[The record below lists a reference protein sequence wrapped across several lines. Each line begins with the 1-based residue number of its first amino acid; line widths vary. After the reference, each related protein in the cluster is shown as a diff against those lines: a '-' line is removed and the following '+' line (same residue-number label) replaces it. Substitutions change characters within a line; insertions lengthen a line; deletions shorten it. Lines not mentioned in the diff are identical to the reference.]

1 MQKAN
6 LELVTNNAAVEA
18 VRYVLQTHVMFSVLP
33 ISEKRL
39 LEPLLEVR
47 RYAPG
52 STVARQGTP
61 IDGMYIVYNG
71 RVRLKQ
77 EADEKLVSVGVVSD
91 GATLGE
97 MSLLDDA
104 EWNHDLV
111 TEGPVEMI
119 VLPAAGA
126 RTLLHQNKIVEEHF
140 KRFVGLVKVGERL
153 RSLLGKA
160 PYTPEQFTQMV
171 SELGLKRI
179 KTDGAVF
186 SQGDND
192 PRLYYIE
199 SGSVELVRQP
209 LSGDPISF
217 GRVGRGS
224 LIGEGG
230 AVPRP
235 DVVGNQ
241 PHTARVAADV
251 TVLVIYQNT
260 VKKLLDLNPELGERL
275 RQRIRELER
284 YEQDELSIRQRTEGV
299 DQRIQLADSITEE
312 EYRARGGVKEET
324 SVKFKVV
331 RQNHDADNV
340 AACLTMLVNHYGRA
354 FPLNAIKAKTGLEG
368 ATLTLDDMIRGA
380 ENLGFRAKGY
390 ALRYDDLKTALL
402 PGVVNLEGY
411 HFAVLVKVGDREVQ
425 IADPRDSKVKRIP
438 KDDFIRMWTA
448 ASVSGLVDKRPD
460 AGVFIA
466 MEPTQRFETEGVKQ
480 KNPLSYFV
488 SYIMPYRIFFA
499 EAVLAAL
506 VINILGLASP
516 LFTQTI
522 VDTVIVHKDVS
533 LLNMMLAGMVL
544 VAVLTTGMT
553 VVQSLLLAHTTTRI
567 DMRLMAEFYRHVLS
581 LPMPFFLSVNKGE
594 ILSRFGENQKIR
606 HILTGS
612 SITTVMNI
620 LMLVIYFFMMFAY
633 SFKLSIIVIIFLPIF
648 IAIVMY
654 FTPRLKQVSQEIF
667 MSSTQSQAALIES
680 LNGIEAIKATSNE
693 YFARARWE
701 NSFVENVNRGF
712 HQQKLS
718 LLNSSV
724 FQLAILGM
732 TTSVLW
738 VGASQVIGNQMTVG
752 ELMGF
757 QMLMGLVTNP
767 VLQMVNLWSQLQ
779 EVRISV
785 DRVGEYLDKEPEDE
799 VATTPGRMRKAV
811 GQLEGKIDFRG
822 VFFSYRAGKD
832 TMNIMQ
838 DFNLSVSPGEKIAF
852 VGPAGC
858 GKSTI
863 AKMLL
868 GFNIPQ
874 RGEVLIDGQNIN
886 QMDIQSL
893 RRNIGVV
900 LQDSFLFAGSV
911 AENIAFGDPEPDMRT
926 VQEVARLAGAEE
938 FILKLPL
945 GYQTP
950 IGEKGQALSGG
961 QRQRVCIARALYRRP
976 RIMIFDEA
984 TSALDNQTEELII
997 KQLKEKVLPGRT
1009 SFSIAHR
1016 LTTIMN
1022 SDRICFI
1029 RDGIVQEQGAHVQL
1043 IDPLYIREQG
1053 YKGLYYNL
1061 ARTQFNLPPLE
1072 GATLEELTRERKMAI
1087 LDRFGFVP
1095 EAIEHQHA
1103 LLVKLESEL
1112 GA

>member
-6 LELVTNNAAVEA
+6 LERVTNNAAVEA

-33 ISEKRL
+33 MTEKRE
-39 LEPLLEVR
+39 LESMLEVR
-47 RYAPG
+47 RYGAN
-52 STVARQGTP
+52 TTIANQGEP
-61 IDGMYIVYNG
+61 IDGMYIVYSG
-71 RVRLKQ
+71 RIRLKQ
-77 EADEKLVSVGVVSD
+77 QTDEKLVSVGVISD

-97 MSLLDDA
+97 MSLLDDS

-119 VLPAAGA
+119 VLPASEA
-126 RTLLHQNKIVEEHF
+126 RALLARDHIIEEHF

-153 RSLLGKA
+153 RTLLGSA
-160 PYTPEQFTQMV
+160 IYSPEQFTQMV
-171 SELGLKRI
+171 GELGLKRI
-179 KTDGAVF
+179 KAEGAVF
-186 SQGDND
+186 NQGDND

-199 SGSVELVRQP
+199 SGTVDLVRQP
-209 LSGDPISF
+209 LSGEAISF

-230 AVPRP
+230 AVPRV
-235 DVVGNQ
+235 DTTGNQ
-241 PHTARVAADV
+241 PHTARAVTDV
-251 TVLVIYQNT
+251 TVLVIYQAT
-260 VKKLLDLNPELGERL
+260 VKKLLDFNPELAERL
-275 RQRIRELER
+275 RARTRELER
-284 YEQDELSIRQRTEGV
+284 YEQEELSIRQRTEGV

-312 EYRARGGVKEET
+312 EFRSRAKVTEEA
-324 SVKFKVV
+324 VKFKIVK
-331 RQNHDADNV
+331 QEQEAGNV
-340 AACLTMLVNHYGRA
+340 AACLTMIVNHYGRP

-368 ATLTLDDMIRGA
+368 TNLNIDDVIRGA
-380 ENLGFRAKGY
+380 ENLGFRAKGF
-390 ALRYDDLKTALL
+390 ALRYEDLKTAKL
-402 PGVVNLEGY
+402 PGVISLEGY
-411 HFAVLVKVGDREVQ
+411 HFAVLVKVNDREVQ
-425 IADPRDSKVKRIP
+425 IADPRDTKLRRIP
-438 KDDFIRMWTA
+438 KDEFLRLWTA
-448 ASVSGLVDKRPD
+448 VNVGIVADKRPD
-460 AGVFIA
+460 AGVFIGI
-466 MEPTQRFETEGVKQ
+466 EPTQRFESEGVKQ
-480 KNPLSYFV
+480 KNPLGYFLN
-488 SYIMPYRIFFA
+488 YILPYKGYFA

-506 VINILGLASP
+506 VINVLGLASP

-606 HILTGS
+606 HIITGS
-612 SITTVMNI
+612 SITTIMNV

-633 SFKLSIIVIIFLPIF
+633 SAKLSVIVIIFLPIF
-648 IAIVMY
+648 ILIVVY
-654 FTPRLKQVSQEIF
+654 FTPRLKKVSQEIF
-667 MSSTQSQAALIES
+667 LASTQSQSSLIES

-701 NSFVENVNRGF
+701 NAFVENVNRGF
-712 HQQKLS
+712 HQQRLS
-718 LLNSSV
+718 LLNSSI

-732 TTSVLW
+732 TTAVLW
-738 VGASQVIGNQMTVG
+738 VGANQVIGNQMTVG

-757 QMLMGLVTNP
+757 QMLMGLVTSP

-785 DRVGEYLDKEPEDE
+785 DRVGEFLDKEPEDE

-811 GQLEGKIDFRG
+811 SQLEGKIDFRN

-838 DFNLSVSPGEKIAF
+838 DFNLSIAPGERIAF

-863 AKMLL
+863 AKMIL

-874 RGEVLIDGQNIN
+874 QGEVTIDGMNIN
-886 QMDIQSL
+886 QMDIASL

-997 KQLKEKVLPGRT
+997 KQLREKVLPGRT
-1009 SFSIAHR
+1009 SISIAHR

-1029 RDGIVQEQGAHVQL
+1029 RDGIVQEHGPHTQL
-1043 IDPLYIREQG
+1043 IDPLYIKEMG
-1053 YKGLYYNL
+1053 FKGLYYNL

-1072 GATLEELTRERKMAI
+1072 GVALVELERDQKLKI

-1095 EAIEHQHA
+1095 EGLEHQHS
-1103 LLVKLESEL
+1103 LLSKLQAETS
-1112 GA
+1112 A

>member
-6 LELVTNNAAVEA
+6 LERVTNTAAVEA
-18 VRYVLQTHVMFSVLP
+18 VRHVLQTHVMFSVLP
-33 ISEKRL
+33 DTEKHL
-39 LEPLLEVR
+39 LRPMLEVR
-47 RYAPG
+47 RYPANSHIG
-52 STVARQGTP
+52 HQGQP
-61 IDGMYIVYNG
+61 IDGMYIVHSG

-77 EADEKLVSVGVVSD
+77 EADGKRVSVGVVTV

-97 MSLLDDA
+97 MSLLGDS

-111 TEGPVEMI
+111 TEGPVELI
-119 VLPAAGA
+119 VLPAHEA
-126 RTLLHQNKIVEEHF
+126 RALIGRDRIVEEHF

-153 RSLLGKA
+153 RALLGKA
-160 PYTPEQFTQMV
+160 NYSPEQFTQMV
-171 SELGLKRI
+171 GELGLKRI
-179 KTDGAVF
+179 KADGAVF
-186 SQGDND
+186 NQGDND

-199 SGSVELVRQP
+199 SGTVELVRQP
-209 LSGDPISF
+209 LSGEAISF

-230 AVPRP
+230 AVPRANGS
-235 DVVGNQ
+235 GNQ
-241 PHTARVAADV
+241 PHTARAVTEV
-251 TVLVIYQNT
+251 TVLVIYQQT
-260 VKKLLDLNPELGERL
+260 VKKLLDLNPELAERL
-275 RQRIRELER
+275 RGRVRELER

-312 EYRARGGVKEET
+312 EFRSRARIVDEA
-324 SVKFKVV
+324 VKFKVV
-331 RQNHDADNV
+331 RQEREADNV
-340 AACLTMLVNHYGRA
+340 AACLTMITNSHGRQ
-354 FPLNAIKAKTGLEG
+354 FPLNAIKAKTGLES
-368 ATLTLDDMIRGA
+368 ATLNIDDVIRGA
-380 ENLGFRAKGY
+380 ENLGFRSKGY
-390 ALRYDDLKTALL
+390 ALRYEDLKTALL
-402 PGVVNLEGY
+402 PGIISLEGY
-411 HFAVLVKVGDREVQ
+411 HFAVLVKVGEREVQ
-425 IADPRDSKVKRIP
+425 IADPRDSKVRRVAR
-438 KDDFIRMWTA
+438 DEFVRLWTA
-448 ASVSGLVDKRPD
+448 AEVRGVTDKRPD

-466 MEPTQRFETEGVKQ
+466 LEPTQRLETEGVRQ
-480 KNPLSYFV
+480 KNPISYFI
-488 SYIMPYRIFFA
+488 SYILPYKGYFA
-499 EAVLAAL
+499 EAILAAL

-553 VVQSLLLAHTTTRI
+553 VIQSLLLAHTTTRL

-581 LPMPFFLSVNKGE
+581 LPMSFFLSVNKGE

-612 SITTVMNI
+612 TITTVMNV

-633 SFKLSIIVIIFLPIF
+633 SAKLSIIVIIFLPIF

-654 FTPRLKQVSQEIF
+654 FTPRLKKVSQEIF
-667 MSSTQSQAALIES
+667 LSNTQAQSALIES
-680 LNGIEAIKATSNE
+680 LNGIEPIKATSNE

-701 NSFVENVNRGF
+701 NAFVENVNRGF
-712 HQQKLS
+712 HQQRLS
-718 LLNSSV
+718 LMNSSV

-732 TTSVLW
+732 TTTVLW

-785 DRVGEYLDKEPEDE
+785 DRVAEFLDKEPEDE
-799 VATTPGRMRKAV
+799 VAITPARMRKAV
-811 GQLEGKIDFRG
+811 GQLEGRLDFRS

-838 DFNLSVSPGEKIAF
+838 DFNLSISPGERVAL

-863 AKMLL
+863 AKMIL

-874 RGEVLIDGQNIN
+874 RGEVTIDGININ
-886 QMDIQSL
+886 QMDIASL

-911 AENIAFGDPEPDMRT
+911 AENIAFGDPEPDMQT
-926 VQEVARLAGAEE
+926 VQDVARLAGAEE

-961 QRQRVCIARALYRRP
+961 QRQRICIARALYRRP

-1009 SFSIAHR
+1009 SISIAHR

-1029 RDGIVQEQGAHVQL
+1029 RDGIVQEQGTHHQL
-1043 IDPLYIREQG
+1043 IDPLYVKEMG
-1053 YKGLYYNL
+1053 YKGMYYNL
-1061 ARTQFNLPPLE
+1061 ARTQFNLPPLD
-1072 GATLEELTRERKMAI
+1072 AAALSDLTRAQKLAL

-1095 EAIEHQHA
+1095 EALEHQHA
-1103 LLVKLESEL
+1103 LQAKLLAEV
-1112 GA
+1112 AT

>member
-1 MQKAN
+1 MQKPN
-6 LELVTNNAAVEA
+6 FELVTNNAAVEA
-18 VRYVLQTHVMFSVLP
+18 IRYVLQTHVMFSVLP
-33 ISEKRL
+33 NAEKRL

-47 RYAPG
+47 RYPQG
-52 STVARQGTP
+52 SHIGNQGQH
-61 IDGMYIVYNG
+61 IDGMYIIYSG

-77 EADEKLVSVGVVSD
+77 AGDDKIVSVGVVTE

-97 MSLLDDA
+97 MSLLDDSD
-104 EWNHDLV
+104 WNHDLV
-111 TEGPVEMI
+111 TEVTVEVI
-119 VLPAAGA
+119 VLPANKA
-126 RTLLHQNKIVEEHF
+126 RSLVNQNRAIDEHF

-153 RSLLGKA
+153 RTLLGTSSF
-160 PYTPEQFTQMV
+160 TPEQFTQMV
-171 SELGLKRI
+171 GELGLKRI
-179 KTDGAVF
+179 KPEAAVF

-199 SGSVELVRQP
+199 SGTVDLVRQP
-209 LSGDPISF
+209 LSGDPISY

-230 AVPRP
+230 AVPRGDTP
-235 DVVGNQ
+235 TSQ
-241 PHTARVAADV
+241 PHTARAVAEV
-251 TVLVIYQNT
+251 TVLVIYQDT
-260 VKKLLDLNPELGERL
+260 VRKLLEFNPELAERL
-275 RQRIRELER
+275 RARIRELES

-299 DQRIQLADSITEE
+299 DQRIQLADSITEGE
-312 EYRARGGVKEET
+312 FRSRAT
-324 SVKFKVV
+324 STGEPAATKFKVI
-331 RQNHDADNV
+331 RQDHAADNV
-340 AACLTMLVNHYGRA
+340 AVCLTMIINHYGRA

-368 ATLTLDDMIRGA
+368 SHLTIDDMLRGA

-390 ALRYDDLKTALL
+390 AIHYDDLKAALM
-402 PGVVNLEGY
+402 PGVVSLEGY
-411 HFAVLVKVGDREVQ
+411 HFVVLVKVGDREVQ
-425 IADPRDSKVKRIP
+425 IADPRTNAVQRIP
-438 KDDFIRMWTA
+438 KDEFIKKWTA
-448 ASVSGLVDKRPD
+448 ASVAGVTDKRPD
-460 AGVFIA
+460 AGVFVA

-480 KNPLSYFV
+480 KNPLGYFI
-488 SYIMPYRIFFA
+488 SYIMPYKGYFA

-506 VINILGLASP
+506 VINVLGLASP

-544 VAVLTTGMT
+544 VAVLTTSMT

-567 DMRLMAEFYRHVLS
+567 DMKLMAEFYRHVLS

-606 HILTGS
+606 HMLTGS
-612 SITTVMNI
+612 SITTVMN
-620 LMLVIYFFMMFAY
+620 LFMLVIYFFMMFAY
-633 SFKLSIIVIIFLPIF
+633 NFKLSIIVIIFLPIF
-648 IAIVMY
+648 VLIVTF
-654 FTPRLKQVSQEIF
+654 FTPRLKRVSQEIF
-667 MSSTQSQAALIES
+667 MSSTQAQAALIES

-712 HQQKLS
+712 HQQRLS
-718 LLNSSV
+718 LLNSST

-738 VGASQVIGNQMTVG
+738 VGANQVIANQMTVG

-757 QMLMGLVTNP
+757 QMLMGLVTSP

-785 DRVGEYLDKEPEDE
+785 DRVSEYLDKEPEDE
-799 VATTPGRMRKAV
+799 VATTPARMRKAV
-811 GQLEGKIDFRG
+811 GQLEGKIEFKG
-822 VFFSYRAGKD
+822 VYFSYRAGKD

-838 DFNLSVSPGEKIAF
+838 DFNLSVNPGEKIAF

-868 GFNIPQ
+868 GFNVPQ
-874 RGEVLIDGQNIN
+874 RGEVLIDGMNIN

-945 GYQTP
+945 GFQTP

-961 QRQRVCIARALYRRP
+961 QRQRVCIARSLYRRP

-984 TSALDNQTEELII
+984 TSALDNQTEEMII

-1016 LTTIMN
+1016 LTTVMN

-1029 RDGIVQEQGAHVQL
+1029 RDGIVQEQGAHTQL
-1043 IDPLYIREQG
+1043 IDPLFIREMG
-1053 YKGLYYNL
+1053 FKGLYYNL
-1061 ARTQFNLPPLE
+1061 ARTQFNLPPLD
-1072 GATLEELTRERKMAI
+1072 GKVMTELTMAQKLTI
-1087 LDRFGFVP
+1087 LERFGFVP
-1095 EAIEHQHA
+1095 ESIEHQCTLQA
-1103 LLVKLESEL
+1103 KLE
-1112 GA
+1112 AAA